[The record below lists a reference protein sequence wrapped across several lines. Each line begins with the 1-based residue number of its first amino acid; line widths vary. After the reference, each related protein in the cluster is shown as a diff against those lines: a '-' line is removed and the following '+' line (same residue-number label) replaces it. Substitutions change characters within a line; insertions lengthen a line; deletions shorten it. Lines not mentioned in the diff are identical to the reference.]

1 LLKLLEKDPKKRL
14 GAGGASEVMNHKWF
28 KNLNWEGII
37 KKQVKAPF
45 IPIIKNET
53 DVSNFDK

>member
-1 LLKLLEKDPKKRL
+1 
-14 GAGGASEVMNHKWF
+14 MNHKWF

-53 DVSNFDK
+53 DVSNFDKVTYVYQVIYWHAPAFSRLQLA